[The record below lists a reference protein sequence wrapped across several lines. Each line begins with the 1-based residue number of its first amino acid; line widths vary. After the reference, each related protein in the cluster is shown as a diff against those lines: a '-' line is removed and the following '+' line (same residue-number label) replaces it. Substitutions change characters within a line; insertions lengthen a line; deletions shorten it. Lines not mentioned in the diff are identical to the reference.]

1 MQSAT
6 RTRRISRHAVE
17 RWQERVERGASPRDA
32 HGALRD
38 FLAGG
43 RVRPTPRHWTTAT
56 PEPGLCFV
64 YWAIRPGVCAL
75 VRENTV
81 ITILTRDLCR
91 RRGKAPP
98 EPLWLGA
105 PPRRPRPL
113 ATAPFAQ
120 QTQAP

>member
-1 MQSAT
+1 MQSAL
-6 RTRRISRHAVE
+6 RTRAISRHAVE

-43 RVRPTPRHWTTAT
+43 RVRPTPRHWTTAA

-64 YWAIRPGVCAL
+64 YWARWPGVCAL
-75 VRENTV
+75 VREHTV
-81 ITILTRDLCR
+81 VTILTRDLCR

-105 PPRRPRPL
+105 VTERPRPL
-113 ATAPFAQ
+113 ATAHPVPE
-120 QTQAP
+120 TQAA